1 MQIIRDV
8 PRDWQKSWCPWAP
21 LLPTGYSIPPR
32 LPGKLHPPQV
42 RSQTRVPLL
51 RYVPAN
57 NILYVFMKARIL
69 GLDWI
74 RERTY
79 TVGSDKSNGYTL
91 EAGLESMMFPT
102 MQAHF

>member
-1 MQIIRDV
+1 
-8 PRDWQKSWCPWAP
+8 
-21 LLPTGYSIPPR
+21 
-32 LPGKLHPPQV
+32 
-42 RSQTRVPLL
+42 
-51 RYVPAN
+51 
-57 NILYVFMKARIL
+57 MKARIL

-91 EAGLESMMFPT
+91 EAVLESMMFPT